1 MKKPKEKKLIGRM
14 EVVDFLE
21 LGLLHI
27 DAKIDTG
34 AYTSSIH
41 CKNVKAVKKGEE
53 DYVSFNLLDHTHPL
67 YHKKSFLLPVHKQ
80 KRVKNSFGQTQ
91 TRYVI
96 KTKIMLLD
104 KTYDIELALADR
116 SKMDFPVLLGR
127 RLLRRGFI
135 VDVSKKYI
143 SIKNNKKKGTEQ

>member
-14 EVVDFLE
+14 EVVDFPE

-41 CKNVKAVKKGEE
+41 CKNVKPVKKGEE

-80 KRVKNSFGQTQ
+80 KTVKNSFGQTQ
-91 TRYVI
+91 TRFVI

-135 VDVSKKYI
+135 VDVSKKYL
-143 SIKNNKKKGTEQ
+143 STKNIKKKGTEQ